1 MRSEKRI
8 PLKILLTEEEYRSL
22 EALARAMGYELPSH
36 LVESIVRGLA
46 RGEWRPGECPQAPPQ
61 AGVDPERLA
70 RRLERAIQDL
80 LNPFTAKID
89 EIARRLGEIQEAI
102 EALQERPGEA
112 PPPPG
117 PPERPPARPVR
128 GESWR
133 ESGPRRGGARRRS
146 AMERLSEEGVLFA
159 SEAPW
164 IKDPERCFQHLEKQ
178 GAIVVR
184 AGRELAAVDP
194 GLWRRLVEVLG
205 ETAIRSEDEAAR
217 LVESALGEAA
227 ARLFRLLVREG
238 LAYYDEE
245 KARWVV
251 QA

>member
-1 MRSEKRI
+1 
-8 PLKILLTEEEYRSL
+8 
-22 EALARAMGYELPSH
+22 
-36 LVESIVRGLA
+36 
-46 RGEWRPGECPQAPPQ
+46 
-61 AGVDPERLA
+61 
-70 RRLERAIQDL
+70 
-80 LNPFTAKID
+80 
-89 EIARRLGEIQEAI
+89 
-102 EALQERPGEA
+102 
-112 PPPPG
+112 
-117 PPERPPARPVR
+117 
-128 GESWR
+128 
-133 ESGPRRGGARRRS
+133 
-146 AMERLSEEGVLFA
+146 MERLSEEGVLFA

-164 IKDPERCFQHLEKQ
+164 IKDPERFFQHLEKQ
-178 GAIVVR
+178 GAVVVR

-205 ETAIRSEDEAAR
+205 ETAIRSEDEVAR